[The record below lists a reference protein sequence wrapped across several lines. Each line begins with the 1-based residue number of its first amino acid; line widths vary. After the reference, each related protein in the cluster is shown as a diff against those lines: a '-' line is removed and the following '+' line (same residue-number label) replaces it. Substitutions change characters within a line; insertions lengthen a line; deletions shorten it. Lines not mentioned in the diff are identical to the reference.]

1 MWGKRPKP
9 YRRLSKRQTL
19 GLLADLMAQA
29 EEEQKQQGTGEP
41 ETALPYYQ
49 GAALPVPPP
58 YRPGLRVADV
68 AVDNST
74 GPDPDAG
81 EPGPETQA
89 PLQQDL
95 PAQRQGDSS
104 RHGSF

>member
-1 MWGKRPKP
+1 MWGKRPRP
-9 YRRLSKRQTL
+9 NRRLSKRETL

-29 EEEQKQQGTGEP
+29 EEEEKQQGPGEP
-41 ETALPYYQ
+41 EAPPPYHQ
-49 GAALPVPPP
+49 GAPLPVPPP

-68 AVDNST
+68 AVDNT
-74 GPDPDAG
+74 GPDPAAPD
-81 EPGPETQA
+81 EPGPEPQV

-95 PAQRQGDSS
+95 PAQRHGDSS

>member
-1 MWGKRPKP
+1 MWWGKRKKRGTQLQRQLALGRLEEAMGQVQQPEQEEGEPPVP
-9 YRRLSKRQTL
+9 YR
-19 GLLADLMAQA
+19 
-29 EEEQKQQGTGEP
+29 
-41 ETALPYYQ
+41 
-49 GAALPVPPP
+49 GAVPLP

-68 AVDNST
+68 AVDNSS
-74 GPDPDAG
+74 GPDPAAAG
-81 EPGPETQA
+81 EPSAEPQA